1 MRVITGIA
9 RGRRLLA
16 PEGNGTRPTTEKVK
30 EALFSAIQFN
40 IDGKSVLD
48 LFAGSGQLGIEALS
62 RGASRCTFIESD
74 RAAAD
79 IVKKNVTSVGFASQ
93 SLISSMDALMFLEHS
108 YEKFGIIFLDPPYKK
123 DFISSVAERISKV
136 SDENTIIVCETS
148 KTEELPE
155 TMANLPISFDR
166 CYGDIRIRIYRK
178 SEDTI
183 Y

>member
-1 MRVITGIA
+1 MRVITGTA
-9 RGRRLLA
+9 KGRRLLT
-16 PEGNGTRPTTEKVK
+16 PEGFDTRPTTEKVK

-40 IDGKSVLD
+40 IEGKSVLD

-79 IVKKNVTSVGFASQ
+79 IVKQNVSSVGFSSQ
-93 SLISSMDALMFLEHS
+93 SLISSMDAFMFLEHS
-108 YEKFGIIFLDPPYKK
+108 TEKFGLIFLDPPYKK
-123 DFISSVAERISKV
+123 GFISTISEKISRV
-136 SDENTIIVCETS
+136 SDEDTIIVCETS
-148 KTEELPE
+148 KNEELPE
-155 TMANLPISFDR
+155 TLANLPISFDR